1 MNDLKEKKPQGGGGG
16 TGGGCW
22 KQKGLEANIRPRREK
37 TEGHV
42 TTQSHTPGD
51 KVNPSEGPSYPAAHF
66 PCAPGLLW
74 PARPPTRKGY
84 GVFNT

>member
-1 MNDLKEKKPQGGGGG
+1 MNDLKEKKLQGGGAGG

-22 KQKGLEANIRPRREK
+22 KQRGLEANIRPRREK

-66 PCAPGLLW
+66 
-74 PARPPTRKGY
+74 R
-84 GVFNT
+84 